1 MRLTMLHHTSLPLV
15 EDQGIGPFCYYW
27 FIVVIIIYCTWIH
40 LYKEILHMHNTR
52 RAGWRDGV
60 WNNNFSKSRE
70 GAQLAVI
77 AMLLNRLLQRIL
89 SS

>member
-1 MRLTMLHHTSLPLV
+1 MDS
-15 EDQGIGPFCYYW
+15 
-27 FIVVIIIYCTWIH
+27 FIQRNIAHAQYTTG
-40 LYKEILHMHNTR
+40 L
-52 RAGWRDGV
+52 ADGDGV